1 MNMPMECATASGQ
14 QDGLLLSGQR
24 VLIVEENYLI
34 ADRNRELVT
43 GEGGSVLGPF
53 ASAYPAFHASMT
65 IPPTVA
71 LLDLDLD
78 GRPCF
83 RLADALVSLGVPV
96 VFLTGYEP
104 DIAPSRHAGVAWITK
119 PACVD
124 EVLKALSAAIA

>member
-1 MNMPMECATASGQ
+1 
-14 QDGLLLSGQR
+14 
-24 VLIVEENYLI
+24 
-34 ADRNRELVT
+34 
-43 GEGGSVLGPF
+43 
-53 ASAYPAFHASMT
+53 MT

-83 RLADALVSLGVPV
+83 RLADALVSLGVPI

-104 DIAPSRHAGVAWITK
+104 DIAPSRHASAAWITK

-124 EVLKALSAAIA
+124 DVLKALSAAVA